1 MASLAAKATGAAFSS
16 FVFNKFGKEIP
27 AAPTSF
33 EGFSQVVTFGRR
45 SSCPVD
51 SFTIPAA
58 PTSFEGLQSLSA

>member
-45 SSCPVD
+45 SS
-51 SFTIPAA
+51 TIPAA